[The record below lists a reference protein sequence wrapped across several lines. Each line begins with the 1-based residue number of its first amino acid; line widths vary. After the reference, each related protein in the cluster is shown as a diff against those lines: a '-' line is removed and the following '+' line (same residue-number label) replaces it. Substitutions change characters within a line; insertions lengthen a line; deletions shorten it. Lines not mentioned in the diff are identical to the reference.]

1 MAARSRS
8 HSAACSVIRVWT
20 VHTRLAEQAAECDRL
35 RAAID
40 DAVESLDDG
49 ATDEARARLKAARD
63 G

>member
-1 MAARSRS
+1 
-8 HSAACSVIRVWT
+8 VGVFVDLWT

-40 DAVESLDDG
+40 EAVDSLEEG
-49 ATDEARARLKAARD
+49 SIDEARARLKAARD